1 MREIERGARF
11 FHCFSLDSF
20 LFIIGD
26 KARARGKDLK
36 RCLYCG
42 RQGAGAGQRK
52 SPIKKIFF
60 LFLFSFF
67 FLFARKLGS
76 GLWVF
81 WRDDKMGELG
91 HGGCFAVICARSA
104 SARRRRVYKGEWP
117 LSRTVWKTSHFV
129 Y

>member
-52 SPIKKIFF
+52 SPTKKRFFYYFFF
-60 LFLFSFF
+60 LSFF
-67 FLFARKLGS
+67 FLLGS
-76 GLWVF
+76 SEADLACFGEMIRWGT
-81 WRDDKMGELG
+81 WGMGGALLLFALAVLP
-91 HGGCFAVICARSA
+91 HGEAVYTKVSGPFLA
-104 SARRRRVYKGEWP
+104 P
-117 LSRTVWKTSHFV
+117 
-129 Y
+129 